1 MDQSS
6 DQLYDCIIIGAGP
19 SGLAAA
25 IAAAEGGV
33 AVLVLE
39 KNEQAGRKLLLTG
52 GGHCNIRDPRQPALE
67 ALEAFGR
74 QGRFLRQSLAAF
86 NWFSFIEQSGVEV
99 ESADG
104 PTRVQ
109 GGGQAILKALLA
121 RAVQAG
127 AEVRPISSVRA
138 VEIEEDAGFSVET
151 FDQKLGCRRLLL
163 ATGGMTFPATG
174 SSGDGQQIAEVLG
187 HQLEPMTPALGG
199 IGTQPAFKDLAGMSL
214 ADAELTFKA
223 GRKKRLGARGG
234 LLFTHEGISGPAALN
249 TTLEL
254 ARAGRS
260 EGEMLSLDF
269 LPSKSHQEVVDILIA
284 RSRSETKRSIRT
296 AGLGQLMPVRLLSAL
311 AELSDLRPERRM
323 GSLSMKE
330 YEKLAATIKGLELQ
344 LSKVPDPEN
353 AMVTVG
359 GVATD
364 KIDPRTMESRLV
376 PGLFLAGELL
386 APAGPCGGYNL
397 LMAFATGDAAGRGIA
412 K

>member
-6 DQLYDCIIIGAGP
+6 DQLYDCIIVGAGP
-19 SGLAAA
+19 AGLSAA
-25 IAAAEGGV
+25 IAAAQGGA

-86 NWFSFIEQSGVEV
+86 NWFSFMEQFGVEV
-99 ESADG
+99 ESTDG
-104 PTRVQ
+104 PMRVQ
-109 GGGQAILKALLA
+109 GGGNAILKALLA
-121 RAVQAG
+121 RAEEAG
-127 AEVRPISSVRA
+127 AEIRPISSVRA
-138 VEIEEDAGFSVET
+138 VEIEEGAGFSVET
-151 FDQKLGCRRLLL
+151 FDQKLRCQRLLL
-163 ATGGMTFPATG
+163 ATGGMTYPATG
-174 SSGDGQQIAEVLG
+174 SSGDGQQIAEALG
-187 HQLEPMTPALGG
+187 HKIETMIPALGG
-199 IGTQPAFKDLAGMSL
+199 IGTQPNFKDLAGMSI

-223 GRKKRLGARGG
+223 GKKKRLGARGG

-249 TTLEL
+249 ATLEL
-254 ARAGRS
+254 AWAGRT

-269 LPSKSHQEVVDILIA
+269 LPAMTDQEVVDILIA
-284 RSRSETKRSIRT
+284 RARSETKRSIGT
-296 AGLGQLMPVRLLSAL
+296 AGLGEKMPVRLLSAL
-311 AELSDLRPERRM
+311 ADLSDIKPQRRM
-323 GSLSMKE
+323 GSISHKE
-330 YEKLAATIKGLELQ
+330 FIKLAAIVKGLDLQ
-344 LSKVPDPEN
+344 LSKVPTSEN

-359 GVATD
+359 GVDTG

-376 PGLFLAGELL
+376 PGLFMAGELL

-397 LMAFATGDAAGRGIA
+397 LMAFATGDAAGRGIV